1 MAPVRLDITV
11 PQPAASALEGDELS
25 VGHEL
30 LQLLRAVPGWG
41 DAVAAE
47 HVSLRQLGGAMSNHV
62 FRLVHAEAKAPP
74 LLLRLYGSLDDA
86 AGDDSRQLFSRSRE
100 VAVASL
106 VADLRLGPHCYVVF
120 VNGRLEQ
127 LLDSQPLTSPQM
139 RTRAVSRAIAVAVA
153 SFHKRVTPRLAET
166 GDNELWTR
174 LRKWH
179 RLATEV
185 TPAHEALEAAGRAVS
200 ELEAEC
206 ERWEHSGRPGS
217 GVVFAHADLQHLNLL
232 SPSDLSTV
240 TLIDYEYACMA
251 PAAYDIANHWC
262 EWAADYAPDAP
273 GGMLNYPDRYPCH
286 DSRVAFCVD
295 YLTALSAGH
304 DSCPGDLGP
313 ADESRVADAIALAAA
328 ADRYALASHLLWG
341 FWGVI
346 QARRCSVEWDFLPY
360 ANQRFAEHAAHRA
373 RLERQHGTMT
383 GTV

>member
-1 MAPVRLDITV
+1 MAPVRFDITV
-11 PQPAASALEGDELS
+11 PQPEAAAGDKRRVS
-25 VGHEL
+25 QVL

-62 FRLVHAEAKAPP
+62 FRLQHVEAKALP
-74 LLLRLYGSLDDA
+74 LLLRLYGFLDDA
-86 AGDDSRQLFSRSRE
+86 AGDDSGQLFSRNRE

-120 VNGRLEQ
+120 ANGRLEQ

-153 SFHKRVTPRLAET
+153 NFHQQVTPQLGGT
-166 GDNELWTR
+166 GENELWAR

-179 RLATEV
+179 RLATDFM
-185 TPAHEALEAAGRAVS
+185 PCHEALEAAGRAVS
-200 ELEAEC
+200 QLEAEC
-206 ERWEHSGRPGS
+206 QNWEQSGRPGS

-232 SPSDLSTV
+232 APSDLSTV

-251 PAAYDIANHWC
+251 PAAYDIANHFC
-262 EWAADYAPDAP
+262 EWAADYSDDAS

-286 DSRVAFCVD
+286 NSRVAFCVD
-295 YLTALSAGH
+295 YLTALSVGH
-304 DSCPGDLGP
+304 DSGDQGP
-313 ADESRVADAIALAAA
+313 TDERLMADAVALAAA

-346 QARRCSVEWDFLPY
+346 QARRCSVEWDFLGY
-360 ANQRFAEHAAHRA
+360 AELRFAEHAAHRA
-373 RLERQHGTMT
+373 RVERQHAAMAGAA
-383 GTV
+383 